1 MQDNVSLDPFTPAI
15 HLIYAPV
22 NLDLPSDTDLIAN
35 LVISGA
41 VEAPEPVKISRS
53 FDNPGQFLGE
63 ISFGRHLIQIA
74 GLANPLPTDV
84 LDRTVNVSPWQPQ
97 IRAAMRQHRSHL
109 SLVYAGDHPDPVEK
123 MIALYQVAFALENE
137 NLLGIVNEPA
147 WTAHPSADFLSPDR
161 ISTYRDE
168 LPFILWLGYV
178 KFYLDPSQYWLVSK
192 GHHIFDVPDLA
203 SLVADPANEEETIN
217 RFINIFYYL
226 YENDVDVTAGDTLEL
241 TGTPGQLQFTEME
254 EELAWLIGPSGM
266 LAVTPLD
273 KPDSD
278 ES

>member
-1 MQDNVSLDPFTPAI
+1 MQDNITLDPFTPAI

-22 NLDLPSDTDLIAN
+22 SLGFPSNTDLIAN

-41 VEAPEPVKISRS
+41 VEAPGQVEISRS
-53 FDNPGQFLGE
+53 FDSPNQFLGE
-63 ISFGRHLIQIA
+63 IKFDRHRIQVA
-74 GLANPLPTDV
+74 GLANPLPPDV

-109 SLVYAGDHPDPVEK
+109 NLIYAGDHLDPVEK

-137 NLLGIVNEPA
+137 NLLGIINEPA
-147 WTAHPSADFLSPDR
+147 WTAHPPADFLSPDR
-161 ISTYRDE
+161 ISTYRNE
-168 LPFILWLGYV
+168 LPFILWMGYV
-178 KFYLDPSQYWLVSK
+178 KFYLDPSQYWLVTK

-203 SLVADPANEEETIN
+203 SLVTDPADEEKTIN

-241 TGTPGQLQFTEME
+241 TNTPGQLQFTEMD

-266 LAVTPLD
+266 LAVAPLD
-273 KPDSD
+273 KPNSD
-278 ES
+278 

>member
-1 MQDNVSLDPFTPAI
+1 MQENISLDPFTPAI
-15 HLIYAPV
+15 HLIYAPASL
-22 NLDLPSDTDLIAN
+22 NLPTDPNLIAN

-41 VEAPEPVKISRS
+41 VDDPAQVGISRS
-53 FDNPGQFLGE
+53 FDSPSRLLGE
-63 ISFGRHLIQIA
+63 IKFGRHRIRIA
-74 GLANPLPTDV
+74 GLANPLPPDV

-97 IRAAMRQHRSHL
+97 IKAAMRQHRSHL

-123 MIALYQVAFALENE
+123 MIALYQIAFALENE

-147 WTAHPSADFLSPDR
+147 WTAHPPADFLNPKQ
-161 ISTYRDE
+161 ISTYRNE
-168 LPFILWLGYV
+168 LPFILWMGYV
-178 KFYLDPSQYWLVSK
+178 KFYLDPSQYWLVTK

-203 SLVADPANEEETIN
+203 GMVMDPANEEETIN

-241 TGTPGQLQFTEME
+241 KGTPGQLQFAEMA

-273 KPDSD
+273 APDNN
-278 ES
+278 EA